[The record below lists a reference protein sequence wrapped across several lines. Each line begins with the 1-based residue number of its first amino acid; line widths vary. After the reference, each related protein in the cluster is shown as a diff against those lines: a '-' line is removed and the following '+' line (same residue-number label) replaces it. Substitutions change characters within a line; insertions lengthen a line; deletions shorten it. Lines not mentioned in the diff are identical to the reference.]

1 MGEVRA
7 RRVSAPPGGTA
18 VETSGIPKRMLVLGG
33 AVAVSLGVLAA
44 VLLGAG
50 QKKEVERAAPGT
62 GVEGEPVTAAQIPR
76 AQPIAPPVVEQP
88 QLRTGDPAAAVDQ
101 LRRAFAKA
109 RLYSQIS
116 VQGDQ
121 LELRSSACG
130 DRQLETLL
138 SQVSAQL
145 AESGLHRVRC
155 LEPHGQVVFSR
166 EL

>member
-1 MGEVRA
+1 M
-7 RRVSAPPGGTA
+7 
-18 VETSGIPKRMLVLGG
+18 ETSGIPKRFLVLGG
-33 AVAVSLGVLAA
+33 AVAVSLGVATA

-50 QKKEVERAAPGT
+50 ENEGERAAPRA
-62 GVEGEPVTAAQIPR
+62 GVESETAPPAPIPR
-76 AQPIAPPVVEQP
+76 AQPIAEPVAEQP
-88 QLRTGDPAAAVDQ
+88 QLRASDPAASVEQ
-101 LRRAFAKA
+101 LRRAFGKA

-130 DRQLETLL
+130 DRQLEALL

-145 AESGLHRVRC
+145 TESGLHRVRC